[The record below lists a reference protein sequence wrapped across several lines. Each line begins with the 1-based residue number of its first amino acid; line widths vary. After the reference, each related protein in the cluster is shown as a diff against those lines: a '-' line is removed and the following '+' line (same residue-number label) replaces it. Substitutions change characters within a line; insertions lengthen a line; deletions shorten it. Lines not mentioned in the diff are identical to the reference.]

1 MVQVETRFN
10 RDSYMGILENL
21 MLPSVIRTYANF
33 VFQQDNCPVHTVQ
46 RVTAWFQNHN
56 VTVSNWPNRSLD
68 LNPIENMWGLLV
80 NKLQQQR
87 IICQKREK
95 ILNAV
100 SDAWRT
106 LHPDY
111 FRNLCFSMPT
121 RLT

>member
-1 MVQVETRFN
+1 MYS
-10 RDSYMGILENL
+10 DSYIWAFLIKLN
-21 MLPSVIRTYANF
+21 
-33 VFQQDNCPVHTVQ
+33 FQQDNCPVHTVQ

-56 VTVSNWPNRSLD
+56 VTVSNWPSRSPN

-111 FRNLCFSMPT
+111 FRNLCLSMPT
-121 RLT
+121 RLTESNGALINFFFQITVFN